1 MVALAFSGCWAC
13 GASGPYTCA
22 CGVFSTGPFGAPA
35 RSVSRLHCPCPGQNS
50 GGRAPEPYQPS
61 PSAPTQ
67 NVMPLSAGLFK
78 SEHRNPVPQCPP
90 RLHVQFLS
98 HVLWS
103 RMPNQFLKVDVS
115 RVSERQG
122 WLVQCAEPLQFMSL
136 HIPEENRSA
145 LRAVLP
151 GGDAQRHRCRGGGGG
166 GHKARLKTPHCC
178 GHGDAILYIPSL
190 NPFLSHF
197 VTEIVTVPWS
207 RRQNDGAPF
216 PPALGRPPRGRAG
229 HAASQ
234 RAGVAD
240 GIRVPELS
248 RHVTPEKKE
257 TP

>member
-1 MVALAFSGCWAC
+1 
-13 GASGPYTCA
+13 
-22 CGVFSTGPFGAPA
+22 
-35 RSVSRLHCPCPGQNS
+35 
-50 GGRAPEPYQPS
+50 
-61 PSAPTQ
+61 
-67 NVMPLSAGLFK
+67 MPLSAGLFK

-166 GHKARLKTPHCC
+166 TQNEAKNT
-178 GHGDAILYIPSL
+178 SL
-190 NPFLSHF
+190 LWPRRRHF
-197 VTEIVTVPWS
+197 VHSKFKSIP
-207 RRQNDGAPF
+207 QP
-216 PPALGRPPRGRAG
+216 LCY
-229 HAASQ
+229 
-234 RAGVAD
+234 
-240 GIRVPELS
+240 
-248 RHVTPEKKE
+248 
-257 TP
+257 